1 MPRIVF
7 DTNVLVSAVI
17 FDGQPR
23 KLLNK
28 GIQKQFSIVT
38 SDPILKELA
47 SVLRRPKFKT
57 AEDEIDRIVLA
68 LTETCE
74 ITKVSSSFEVVKVD
88 PTDDV
93 ILNTAY
99 DGEAD
104 VIVSGDHHLL
114 ELNSFKG
121 IRILR
126 VSEALHEF

>member
-1 MPRIVF
+1 MPRVVL

-17 FDGQPR
+17 FDGRPR

-28 GIQKQFSIVT
+28 GIEKQFSIVT
-38 SDPILKELA
+38 SDTILKELG
-47 SVLRRPKFKT
+47 SVLRRPKFKM
-57 AEDEIDRIVLA
+57 AEDEIDRIVLT

-74 ITKVSSSFEVVKVD
+74 IIKVRSSFEVVKDD

-99 DGEAD
+99 DGQAD

-114 ELNSFKG
+114 ELNNFKG
-121 IRILR
+121 MRILR
-126 VSEALHEF
+126 VLEALHEY